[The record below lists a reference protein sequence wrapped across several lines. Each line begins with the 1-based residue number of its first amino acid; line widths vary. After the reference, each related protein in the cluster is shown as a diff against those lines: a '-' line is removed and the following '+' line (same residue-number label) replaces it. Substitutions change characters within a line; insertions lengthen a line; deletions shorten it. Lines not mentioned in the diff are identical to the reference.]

1 MKYAPTLTIDEVRR
15 RAFAE
20 GDTDTVDIIDR
31 CRAEID
37 TPSALTDAL
46 SRAIE
51 YAAVKLDAAP
61 MLDYTAQK
69 KLALLL
75 RAAPGRRRL
84 PHWMHDIDQLFATKE
99 N

>member
-31 CRAEID
+31 CRAEIGP
-37 TPSALTDAL
+37 PSDLADAL

-75 RAAPGRRRL
+75 RTFPGWPRL
-84 PHWMHDIDQLFATKE
+84 PHWVRNIDQLFATKE

>member
-37 TPSALTDAL
+37 PQSDLTHEL
-46 SRAIE
+46 SRAVE

-61 MLDYTAQK
+61 MLNYTAQK
-69 KLALLL
+69 KLALML
-75 RAAPGRRRL
+75 RTPPGWRRL
-84 PHWMHDIDQLFATKE
+84 PHWMRDIDQLFATKE